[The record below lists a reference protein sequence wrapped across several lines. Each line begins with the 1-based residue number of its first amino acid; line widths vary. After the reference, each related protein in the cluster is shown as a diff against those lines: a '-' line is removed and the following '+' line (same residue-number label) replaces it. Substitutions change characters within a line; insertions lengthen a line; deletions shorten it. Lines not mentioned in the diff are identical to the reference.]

1 MSVTEPIFLDL
12 EEDASG
18 KIFYLG
24 AYYPP
29 GHPNFRA
36 DAFSKRILDIKVPKP
51 KDMENPRRWANMRT
65 AVEHFRREFD
75 PRLGKGFAIAIVP
88 PSKSGPNR
96 SGMPALAQRLA
107 ANGRIDASQCLV
119 RHTDILAQHEGG
131 RRSVEQHL
139 ATIQVEQAELIRGKK
154 VLLFDDVGTTG
165 TSMRAC
171 TKLLLDAGAAAVKCA
186 ALGET
191 NHV

>member
-1 MSVTEPIFLDL
+1 MPLTEPIFLDA

-18 KIFYLG
+18 KTFHLG

-29 GHPNFRA
+29 GHPNFRT
-36 DAFSKRILDIKVPKP
+36 DTFSKRILDIKVPKP

-65 AVEHFRREFD
+65 AVEYFRRELD
-75 PRLGKGFAIAIVP
+75 KRLGKGFAIAIVP
-88 PSKSGPNR
+88 PSKSGSNR
-96 SGMPALAQRLA
+96 SGMPALAQGLA

-119 RHTDILAQHEGG
+119 RHTDIPAQHEGG
-131 RRSVEQHL
+131 RRSVELHL
-139 ATIQVEQAELIRGKK
+139 ATIRVEHAELIRGRK
-154 VLLFDDVGTTG
+154 VLLLDDVGTTG

-191 NHV
+191 NHI